1 MRTMPVKSLALLLCA
16 VCVLTALSGCGTKR
30 TVGFPAVFLSIH
42 IQLREKL

>member
-16 VCVLTALSGCGTKR
+16 VCVLTALSGCEQKEPSVFR
-30 TVGFPAVFLSIH
+30 RFFLSIH